1 MELSPQEQA
10 EVIASIE
17 AQRAY
22 YKSGTTRGY
31 AFRKTQLKKFK
42 EGIKLHEHEIAA
54 ALKSDLNKS
63 EQETYLTEVSIVL
76 QEIDLHL
83 QYLESWMAEKDI
95 ETPLQLL
102 PSRSIQ
108 ITEPLGCCLIVAPWN
123 YPFQLLMNPLVGAIS
138 AGCCAVLKASD
149 TAPAIAAVMKKIVE
163 SCFQKEHV
171 CLFSGAKAMNEL
183 LFKQRFDLIF
193 FTGSTNL
200 GKVVMRAAAEHLTP
214 VILEL
219 GGKSPCIV
227 DAEANLKIAARRIA
241 WGKCVNAGQTCIA
254 PDYLLVHESKKD
266 AFVQLLI
273 QEIETMYGKNVS
285 SSFYPSIVSDD
296 AFARL
301 AELRKQGR
309 LLYGGAEDRSTR
321 YMQPCILDE
330 VTLDSP
336 LMQEEIFGP
345 LLPIITFKS
354 TQEAIDFVNLREKPL
369 ALYYFGDE
377 KKGKQVLS
385 KTSSGGACINDVLL
399 HIANH
404 HMPFGGVGYS
414 GTGRYHGKDSFLAFS
429 HQRSVVLSSKWIDL
443 PFKYAPFRFYKL
455 IKKII

>member
-1 MELSPQEQA
+1 MELATQAQA
-10 EVIASIE
+10 EVISCIE
-17 AQRAY
+17 KQRAY
-22 YKSGTTRGY
+22 FKSGATRPY
-31 AFRKTQLKKFK
+31 AFRKAQLKKFK
-42 EGIKLHEHEIAA
+42 QGIKQHEHEIAA

-63 EQETYLTEVSIVL
+63 EQEAYLTEVSIVL

-83 QYLESWMAEKDI
+83 QYLESWMAEKEI
-95 ETPLQLL
+95 GTPLQLL

-108 ITEPLGCCLIVAPWN
+108 ITEPLGCSLIVAPWN

-163 SCFQKEHV
+163 HCFQKEHV

-183 LFKQRFDLIF
+183 LFKQRFDNIF

-227 DAEANLKIAARRIA
+227 DTEANLKIAARRIA

-254 PDYLLVHESKKD
+254 PDYVLVHESKKD

-273 QEIETMYGKNVS
+273 QEIETMYGKNVDS
-285 SSFYPSIVSDD
+285 ELYPRIISDE
-296 AFARL
+296 AFKRL
-301 AELRKQGR
+301 IELRKQGR
-309 LLYGGAEDRSTR
+309 LLYGGTDDAGKR
-321 YMQPCILDE
+321 YIQPCLMDD
-330 VTLDSP
+330 VRLDSP

-345 LLPIITFKS
+345 LLPIITFK
-354 TQEAIDFVNLREKPL
+354 TMQEAIDFVNAREKPL

-377 KKGKQVLS
+377 KKGKQILS

-404 HMPFGGVGYS
+404 HMPFGGVGHS
-414 GTGRYHGKDSFLAFS
+414 GTGRYHGKDSYLAFS
-429 HQRSVVLSSKWIDL
+429 HQRSVIMSPKKFDL
-443 PFKYAPFRFYKL
+443 PFRYVPFKFFKW
-455 IKKII
+455 IKRIM